1 MEKERVSFELRQ
13 DDVMESIALYVR
25 DDKINRALNELRRV
39 DKSNLA
45 IIQDTIK
52 ILEEGFVVSNKE
64 FVDKSFADLA
74 TPLTPDPKIHT
85 AGLCQPIGE
94 PAIPN
99 TIKEGKVVL
108 PKIEIA
114 CTDEDLIKS
123 MQGNMFKSGMF

>member
-1 MEKERVSFELRQ
+1 MEKERISFELKQ
-13 DDVMESIALYVR
+13 DDIMESIALYVR

-64 FVDKSFADLA
+64 FQAKAFADIV

-94 PAIPN
+94 PAMPN

-108 PKIEIA
+108 PEIKVS
-114 CTDEDLIKS
+114 CTDEDLLKG
-123 MQGNMFKSGMF
+123 MQGNMFKGGMF

>member
-1 MEKERVSFELRQ
+1 
-13 DDVMESIALYVR
+13 MESIALYVR

-114 CTDEDLIKS
+114 CTDEELIKS
-123 MQGNMFKSGMF
+123 MQGNMFKGGMF